1 MGLTNSL
8 QIGRSGLLAHQT
20 GIEVTGNNLANVATE
35 GFKRQTVDVGAAGD
49 RQFDRGFVGQG
60 VTIDG
65 VTRQVSEAVESRLR
79 SAISDQ
85 AGSATLQTRL
95 EQLEALRNELS
106 GSDLSTALDGFFDAF
121 SQLSTNPQDSALR
134 GLVVS
139 EGVSISGFVQD
150 LRSGYTELQIDSQ
163 NLLAEGVEAAN
174 ALLVQIDEVN
184 DSIRLTEGGSGSQA
198 AALRDRRD
206 ALLTELA
213 EYVEID
219 VNELSDG
226 EVDVFVGSIPIILEG
241 RSRGLELRTRTVD
254 GVDVVELATGDG
266 ALVEPRSGSL
276 AAHLEFANGGLSQA
290 TEELDELAGQLI
302 FQINRVHSESQG
314 LATVSSY
321 VSSYAVT
328 DADAALNDADAS
340 GLDFTPNHGSFQVH
354 ISAGNGA
361 PRQTTQIELDLDGL
375 GGPDTTLNDLVTQL
389 NAVDGLTAGVDAT
402 GRLTLNGDT
411 AGTGISFS
419 DDSSG
424 VLAALGING
433 FFSGTDASNIAVDQA
448 VASNSDRL
456 AVARDHLDGDNRGA
470 LAAAGLR
477 DVALTELGGRSITQ
491 LWSDSVARDASE
503 LARVRDGGVAATVV
517 VGNLRSQQAAVS
529 GVNADEETINLLQY
543 QRAYQASAR
552 YLTVVDELLQTLLGV
567 I

>member
-1 MGLTNSL
+1 MT
-8 QIGRSGLLAHQT
+8 
-20 GIEVTGNNLANVATE
+20 
-35 GFKRQTVDVGAAGD
+35 DV
-49 RQFDRGFVGQG
+49 
-60 VTIDG
+60 
-65 VTRQVSEAVESRLR
+65 
-79 SAISDQ
+79 
-85 AGSATLQTRL
+85 
-95 EQLEALRNELS
+95 
-106 GSDLSTALDGFFDAF
+106 
-121 SQLSTNPQDSALR
+121 
-134 GLVVS
+134 
-139 EGVSISGFVQD
+139 
-150 LRSGYTELQIDSQ
+150 
-163 NLLAEGVEAAN
+163 
-174 ALLVQIDEVN
+174 
-184 DSIRLTEGGSGSQA
+184 
-198 AALRDRRD
+198 
-206 ALLTELA
+206 
-213 EYVEID
+213 
-219 VNELSDG
+219 
-226 EVDVFVGSIPIILEG
+226 
-241 RSRGLELRTRTVD
+241 
-254 GVDVVELATGDG
+254 
-266 ALVEPRSGSL
+266 
-276 AAHLEFANGGLSQA
+276 
-290 TEELDELAGQLI
+290 
-302 FQINRVHSESQG
+302 
-314 LATVSSY
+314 
-321 VSSYAVT
+321 
-328 DADAALNDADAS
+328 DAALNDADAS
-340 GLDFTPNHGSFQVH
+340 GLDFTPNNGSFQVH

-361 PRQTTQIELDLDGL
+361 PLQTTQIELDLDGL